1 MIFAGDVTQII
12 FQPSMQSIVNIC
24 QSPKAKDWRNDS
36 LRDAIYLSPSLINAF
51 SGIKKKGTTAIII
64 GFPFKI

>member
-24 QSPKAKDWRNDS
+24 QSRKAKDWRNDS
-36 LRDAIYLSPSLINAF
+36 LRDAIYLSPSLINVF
-51 SGIKKKGTTAIII
+51 SGI
-64 GFPFKI
+64 